1 MADPRKRSLAYRV
14 KATPERT
21 KEILD
26 ARLEEMRARY
36 DAAMEEIYAME
47 TEVKAVLNDKGVST
61 SLYVPYLNFGRQLW
75 KLSREQG
82 ISGES
87 LALAAKVLLDKWAA
101 RGLNPDILA
110 TIRSQVFN
118 IAEPKK

>member
-36 DAAMEEIYAME
+36 DAVMEEIYAME

>member
-36 DAAMEEIYAME
+36 DAVMEEIYAME

-75 KLSREQG
+75 KLSKEQG